1 MLGVRWPREADS
13 DRKSL
18 LANISVPRDRHCNA
32 AQEVALLDKQG
43 VCKSIHSSALQRHSQ
58 ASLQVPTAEQH
69 LKPPAI
75 AALPTPAALVNLPLN
90 STTHLQ
96 SVLAAEQLPCTGPH
110 HGRASLPPAICYS
123 SWTPVL
129 PGPYLTG
136 ASLRPP
142 SC

>member
-32 AQEVALLDKQG
+32 AEEVALLHKQG

-69 LKPPAI
+69 LKSPAA
-75 AALPTPAALVNLPLN
+75 AALPTPAALCEWPLD
-90 STTHLQ
+90 STTHQ
-96 SVLAAEQLPCTGPH
+96 QRVLAVGRLPCTGPH
-110 HGRASLPPAICYS
+110 HGRASLSPPIC
-123 SWTPVL
+123 
-129 PGPYLTG
+129 
-136 ASLRPP
+136 
-142 SC
+142 